1 MVIPYL
7 HVPDL
12 PLDGLVG
19 WEHMPDECVSSACF
33 VVCVGR
39 LVLQSSGIYV
49 RPYITVEQFILLF
62 MQISNLFVEF
72 KVL

>member
-1 MVIPYL
+1 VTPYL

-12 PLDGLVG
+12 PLDGLVD
-19 WEHMPDECVSSACF
+19 WEHMPDECVSFACF

-39 LVLQSSGIYV
+39 LVLQSYSVYV
-49 RPYITVEQFILLF
+49 RAHITVDQFILLF
-62 MQISNLFVEF
+62 MQISHLFVEF